1 MAGKTPSQKSVDA
14 FKKWHWGLG
23 HVNVVD
29 VEDPDLPDELIECG
43 RLAEIRVHIPQ
54 HGVLQNGT
62 KSAARRKSAQITL
75 EQSESQRSHL
85 AYDPNHPYERLYVVL
100 PSDVQRKMKQT
111 YYNQN
116 PFAAQPLSDIAR
128 FTGGR
133 HGTPND
139 YPNVMVKP
147 IGICT
152 ALVYATEK
160 TGDGF
165 SYYIHRLGEETGVRP
180 CVCID
185 SKGRLWF
192 AGGAYTSPTPGI
204 TD

>member
-1 MAGKTPSQKSVDA
+1 MAAKTPSQKA
-14 FKKWHWGLG
+14 AEEFKKWHWGLE

-43 RLAEIRVHIPQ
+43 RLAEIRVRIPSSD
-54 HGVLQNGT
+54 VKANR
-62 KSAARRKSAQITL
+62 SSRKDTQITL
-75 EQSESQRSHL
+75 TQAESERSHL
-85 AYDPNHPYERLYVVL
+85 AFDPAHPSERLYTVL
-100 PSDVQRKMKQT
+100 PADVLRKMKTT
-111 YYNQN
+111 YYDLN
-116 PFAAQPLSDIAR
+116 PFAEQKLGVIAK

-133 HGTPND
+133 HGTERD
-139 YPNVMVKP
+139 YPSVMVKP
-147 IGICT
+147 IGICS
-152 ALVYATEK
+152 AVVYATEK

-180 CVCID
+180 CLCID
-185 SKGRLWF
+185 KKGRLWF